1 MHESISAVIPV
12 YNSQESLAPLVERL
26 THVLAEIAPDHEII
40 LVDDGSRDTSWQV
53 IQQLSASHPRVTG
66 IKLMRNYGQH
76 NALLAG
82 IRQSRFP
89 IIVTLDDD
97 LQHPPEE
104 LPKLITKLG
113 EGFDVVYGTPQKM
126 PHSLWR
132 NLTSSLTKRI
142 LAFVMGVKTVKEI
155 SAFRAFRANLKKAFI
170 NYNNPGIILDV
181 LLSWGTT
188 RFTHVTVNEQP
199 REQGKSNYSFAK
211 LVGQALLIL
220 TGYSTIPLRF
230 ASWFGFVVVIFGI
243 VILLKVVLDYF
254 LLGSIPGFTFLAS
267 ISSIFSGA
275 ILFALGI
282 FGEYLAR
289 IFDSSMQRPAY
300 SVEEIT
306 GEHEPKEVTDR

>member
-1 MHESISAVIPV
+1 MRESISAVIPV

-26 THVLAEIAPDHEII
+26 MHVLAEIAPDHEII
-40 LVDDGSRDTSWQV
+40 LVDDGSRDASWQV
-53 IQQLSASHPRVTG
+53 IQQLSANHPRVTG

-104 LPKLITKLG
+104 LPKLINKLG

-132 NLTSSLTKRI
+132 NLTSNLTKRI

-199 REQGKSNYSFAK
+199 RQQGKSNYSFAK

>member
-1 MHESISAVIPV
+1 MRESISAVIPV

-26 THVLAEIAPDHEII
+26 TYVLAEIAPDHEII

-53 IQQLSASHPRVTG
+53 IQQLSANHPRVTG

-104 LPKLITKLG
+104 LPKLITKLD

-132 NLTSSLTKRI
+132 NLTSNLTKRI

-155 SAFRAFRANLKKAFI
+155 SAFRAFRGNLKKAFI

-199 REQGKSNYSFAK
+199 REQGKSNYSFVK

>member
-1 MHESISAVIPV
+1 MRESISAVIPV

-53 IQQLSASHPRVTG
+53 IQQLSANHPRVTG

-104 LPKLITKLG
+104 LPKLINKLG

-132 NLTSSLTKRI
+132 NLTSNLTKRI
-142 LAFVMGVKTVKEI
+142 LAFVMGIKTVKEI

-188 RFTHVTVNEQP
+188 RFTHVAVNEQP
-199 REQGKSNYSFAK
+199 REQGKSNYSFVK